1 MLKLFRKDGEDT
13 MYKNILFDLD
23 GTLIDSAIGII
34 NSFKYALDKLDI
46 KATEEELN
54 TLIGPPL
61 YDSFRNHFNLSE
73 ELANLAVS
81 YFREYFKD
89 KGVHQHKLYPNV
101 KNVLETLKDRGY
113 TLCIATSK
121 PEVFT
126 LEILAYY
133 DILKYFSFV
142 SAASLDDTMIKKEA
156 IIENA
161 ITKLN
166 LNLEETIMVGD
177 RKHDIIGAN
186 LNNIHSIGVIYGYG
200 SLVELEQEKATYT
213 VYDILEILD
222 RLKPEKKIER
232 YKLIERSIITTY
244 RSKIWAKFIKAIKEY
259 ELIKPNDRI
268 CVCISGGKDSMILA
282 KCFQELKRHS
292 DFEFEVEYLVMNPGY
307 NERNLEKIKENL
319 AILNIDAVIKDTDI
333 FEIANSQSKSPCYL
347 CARMR
352 RGSLYRLAEE
362 LGCNKIALGHHFDD
376 VIETTLMNMLNA
388 GSYQTML
395 PKLHSDNFNG
405 MELIRPLYYVR
416 EKDIIAWKNYNKL
429 SFLQCACKFTEGIH
443 EDEIYTSKRKET
455 KELIYML
462 EKKNPGIAMN
472 IFKSAYNIN
481 MNMILGYKD
490 ENGHH
495 FFLDYYDEKGG
506 AHE

>member
-1 MLKLFRKDGEDT
+1 

-23 GTLIDSAIGII
+23 GTLIDSALGIT
-34 NSFKYALDKLDI
+34 NSFAYALEKYNIKLS
-46 KATEEELN
+46 KNELS

-61 YDSFRNHFNLSE
+61 MDSFVNYFKFDLE
-73 ELANLAVS
+73 KAKEATK
-81 YFREYFKD
+81 YFREYFKE
-89 KGVHQHKLYPNV
+89 KGVKEHKLYPNV
-101 KNVLETLKDRGY
+101 IETLEKLKEAGY

-121 PEVFT
+121 PEVFAV
-126 LEILAYY
+126 EILASY
-133 DILKYFSFV
+133 DILKYFSYV
-142 SAASLDDTMIKKEA
+142 SAANIDDTVTKKED
-156 IIENA
+156 IVRNA
-161 ITKLN
+161 INKLN
-166 LNLEETIMVGD
+166 LNPEETIMVGD

-186 LNNIHSIGVIYGYG
+186 LNKIDSIGALYGFG
-200 SLVELEQEKATYT
+200 DLAELEKEKATFIID
-213 VYDILEILD
+213 DILEVID
-222 RLKPEKKIER
+222 CVKPKKNIER
-232 YKLIERSIITTY
+232 YKLIERSLITTY

-292 DFEFEVEYLVMNPGY
+292 DFEFEVKYLVMNPGY
-307 NERNLEKIKENL
+307 NEKNLNKIKENL
-319 AILNIDAVIKDTDI
+319 AILNVDAVIKETDI
-333 FEIANSQSKSPCYL
+333 FEIANSQTKSPCYL

-388 GSYQTML
+388 GSYQTMM

-405 MELIRPLYYVR
+405 MELIRPLYLVR
-416 EKDIIAWKNYNKL
+416 EKDIIAWKNYNDL

-455 KELIYML
+455 KELIRML

-490 ENGHH
+490 ETGHH
-495 FFLDYYDEKGG
+495 FFLEDYEKKGMKKDESI
-506 AHE
+506 